1 MEKYIG
7 LIKIKTCAIS
17 KVQTEKKKLLNR
29 FAAWVNFKLG

>member
-17 KVQTEKKKLLNR
+17 KVQTEKKLLNR